1 MDFSPRSWQNLTV
14 VLIVV
19 GVLALALGGYLTPL
33 SGTVLEPVL
42 AIQNWISTRFIAFQD
57 FFNAPGDIARLRQRN
72 SELEAEL
79 ANLQTEIVAL
89 QQQVVEIEILSG
101 LVDFSRAQP
110 GIETKAAAVIALDT
124 SPFLRYVIINSGSDD
139 GLRRGMPI
147 VSAQGLV
154 GRISAVTS
162 NASLVQL
169 ITDPGSSINV
179 RIQPAE
185 ADAVMLGSITG
196 EISLDLISQDVFVEP
211 GDLILTSGLGG
222 NYPPNLLI
230 GQVASVRQE
239 ATALFQTAAVQ
250 PVVDFSRLEIVLI
263 IINFQ
268 PIDIEPL
275 IPEDSPAP

>member
-1 MDFSPRSWQNLTV
+1 MNFSPRSWQNLTV
-14 VLIVV
+14 VLIVI

-33 SGTVLEPVL
+33 SGTVLEPILTV
-42 AIQNWISTRFIAFQD
+42 QNWISTRFIAFQD
-57 FFNAPGDIARLRQRN
+57 FFNAPQDLAILRQRN

-79 ANLQTEIVAL
+79 ANLQTEIIGL
-89 QQQVVEIEILSG
+89 QQQVAEIDILSG

-110 GIETKAAAVIALDT
+110 EIETKAAAVIAVDP
-124 SPFLRYVIINSGSDD
+124 SPFLKYVIINSGSDD

-147 VSAQGLV
+147 VTAQGLA
-154 GRISAVTS
+154 GRISAVT
-162 NASLVQL
+162 ATAARVQL
-169 ITDPGSSINV
+169 ITDPAASINV

-196 EISLDLISQDVFVEP
+196 EISLDLISQDADVEP
-211 GDLILTSGLGG
+211 GDLVLTSGLGG

-230 GQVASVRQE
+230 GQLASVRQE
-239 ATALFQTAAVQ
+239 ATALFQTASVQ

-275 IPEDSPAP
+275 IPEDSPVP

>member
-1 MDFSPRSWQNLTV
+1 
-14 VLIVV
+14 
-19 GVLALALGGYLTPL
+19 
-33 SGTVLEPVL
+33 
-42 AIQNWISTRFIAFQD
+42 
-57 FFNAPGDIARLRQRN
+57 LRQRN

-79 ANLQTEIVAL
+79 ANLQTEIIGL
-89 QQQVVEIEILSG
+89 QQQVAEIEILSG

-110 GIETKAAAVIALDT
+110 EIETKAAAVIAVDP
-124 SPFLRYVIINSGSDD
+124 SPFLKYVIINSGSDD
-139 GLRRGMPI
+139 GLRRGMP
-147 VSAQGLV
+147 VVTSQGLA
-154 GRISAVTS
+154 GRISAVT
-162 NASLVQL
+162 ATAAQVQL
-169 ITDPGSSINV
+169 ITDPAASINV

-196 EISLDLISQDVFVEP
+196 EISLDLISQDADVKP
-211 GDLILTSGLGG
+211 GDLVLTSGLGG

-230 GQVASVRQE
+230 GQLASVRQE

-275 IPEDSPAP
+275 IPENSAAP